1 MLEEKRKDLDSE
13 KQKKILFKLVN
24 ELSHSSPDLYYRPTS
39 EIAAYLENFIRK
51 GARLSADEKA
61 LMTRLSRRDLEVLLS
76 LH

>member
-13 KQKKILFKLVN
+13 KQKKLLLRLVN

-39 EIAAYLENFIRK
+39 EIATYLANYIRK
-51 GARLSADEKA
+51 GARLSADERS